1 MSDPAPVAAPSKLK
15 SRKFWA
21 GLVGA
26 VAPIVAQVVTG
37 EVGWP
42 MAVGSAVGVVITY
55 ILGQSHVDASA
66 AKG

>member
-1 MSDPAPVAAPSKLK
+1 MTNRLH

-21 GLVGA
+21 GLIGA
-26 VAPIVAQVVTG
+26 VSPIALQAATG

-55 ILGQSHVDASA
+55 ILGQSHVDAASA
-66 AKG
+66 KSKG